1 MTQAKWQ
8 KLLQAALET
17 EDVEI
22 GCLECEDLLDRY
34 VDLLLENANVA
45 ELMPA
50 VEQHLKQCR
59 CCASELE
66 ALMIMVDKAIVQ
78 EKNHSS

>member
-17 EDVEI
+17 EEIEI
-22 GCLECEDLLDRY
+22 GCMECEDVLDMY
-34 VDLLLENANVA
+34 ADLLLEKGNAA
-45 ELMPA
+45 EVMPA
-50 VEQHLKQCR
+50 VEQHLKQCG

-66 ALMIMVDKAIVQ
+66 ALMIMLDKAIVQ
-78 EKNHSS
+78 EKSLSS